1 MKATKSVVTIGFGK
15 ETHSMAFGKVSVGF
29 RWSQEGHQT
38 GVTLW
43 EIASF
48 GGESTPT
55 EEQFA
60 VVDRCNFL
68 SGISKKEASVG
79 TNFFMVVVVQ

>member
-1 MKATKSVVTIGFGK
+1 
-15 ETHSMAFGKVSVGF
+15 MAFGKVSDGF

-43 EIASF
+43 ETASF

-55 EEQFA
+55 EEQFV
-60 VVDRCNFL
+60 VVDRRSFL
-68 SGISKKEASVG
+68 SGISKKEAIVETNYVVICHYHEVFFRSVDG
-79 TNFFMVVVVQ
+79 GSSVVRR

>member
-1 MKATKSVVTIGFGK
+1 MVTIGFGK
-15 ETHSMAFGKVSVGF
+15 ETHTMAFGKVSVGF
-29 RWSQEGHQT
+29 RWIQEGHQT

-55 EEQFA
+55 KEHFA
-60 VVDRCNFL
+60 VVDRRSFL
-68 SGISKKEASVG
+68 SGISKQDASIG
-79 TNFFMVVVVQ
+79 TLYVVSVIVQ